1 MKLEEVKKLP
11 NVFKSNL
18 NEISRAKNK
27 SEVQKMALEDI
38 KLLYESHEAVIKL
51 FNDNSSVS
59 SGIQN
64 NSRKR

>member
-51 FNDNSSVS
+51 FNDNSSIS

-64 NSRKR
+64 HSRKR